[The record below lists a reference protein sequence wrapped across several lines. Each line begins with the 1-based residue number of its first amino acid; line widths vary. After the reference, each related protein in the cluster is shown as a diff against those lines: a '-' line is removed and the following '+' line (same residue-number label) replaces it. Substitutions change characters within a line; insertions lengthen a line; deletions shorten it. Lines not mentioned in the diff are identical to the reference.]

1 MTARTSAPT
10 QTTTQQP
17 QHNLPTPTRQLVTVK
32 QLAAMIPAYQG
43 RPGAIRWHIFNSST
57 NGLKETGAII
67 RSGRRIII
75 DAEKYIDWLSSN
87 VEQ

>member
-1 MTARTSAPT
+1 MT
-10 QTTTQQP
+10 QTTISQAKTTQSP
-17 QHNLPTPTRQLVTVK
+17 AHNLPTPARQLVTVK

-87 VEQ
+87 VDQ